1 MNNGLLYVLTVLIW
15 GSTWLGIKY
24 QLGAVDPMVSVG
36 HRFALSA
43 LLILLLLLLRGQ
55 SLRVTLRDHPYILL
69 QGLCLFSGN
78 YYLVY
83 LSEYTLTSGL
93 VAVVFSSLMLMN
105 VINGALFMGLPVHRQ
120 VVTGGALGLVGIVGV
135 FWPELRGV
143 DMEGATFRALL
154 FALGGTAMASF
165 GNILALR
172 NQRRHIP
179 VLVCNGWGM
188 AYGALAMYLVATW
201 RGMPITV
208 ETTAPYLLSLFYL
221 ALFGSVIAFWAYIT
235 LIGRIGADRAGYSN
249 LLYPLVALLIST
261 LVESY
266 QWSLFA
272 VLGMGLVLA
281 GNWLVMRGA
290 KG

>member
-1 MNNGLLYVLTVLIW
+1 MNSGILYLLTVLIW
-15 GSTWLGIKY
+15 GSTWLAIKY
-24 QLGAVDPMVSVG
+24 QLGSVEPMASVA

-43 LLILLLLLLRGQ
+43 LIILVYLLLRRQ
-55 SLRVTLRDHPYILL
+55 SLRVPLRDHPFILL
-69 QGLCLFSGN
+69 QGLFLFCGN

-83 LSEYTLTSGL
+83 TAELTLTSGL

-105 VINGALFMGLPVHRQ
+105 VINGALFLGAPVRPR
-120 VVTGGALGLVGIVGV
+120 VVIGGGLGLLGIMGV
-135 FWPELRGV
+135 FWPELRGL
-143 DMEGATFRALL
+143 ELGNAAFIALL
-154 FALGGTAMASF
+154 LCLGGTALASF

-179 VLVCNGWGM
+179 VLVCNAWGM
-188 AYGALAMYLVATW
+188 AYGALAMYLAALLGGV
-201 RGMPITV
+201 PITV
-208 ETTAPYLLSLFYL
+208 DTTAAYLLSLVYL

-249 LLYPLVALLIST
+249 LLYPVVALLIST
-261 LVESY
+261 WAESY

-272 VLGMGLVLA
+272 ILGMILIVA